1 MLSLLEQEKIEL
13 KFKKACEYCETIKD
27 EILQVL
33 EECNEE
39 ESFCLKYLYAYM
51 PLTDMA
57 DYSPSLFLKFVRH
70 SLKVR
75 NLMPWGKSIS
85 DIDFL
90 NYVLQYRIN
99 NENIEYF
106 CETFFDELYPKIKD
120 LSMYDA
126 IIEIN
131 YWAFSKATYK
141 ATDNRTASPL
151 TVVKNA
157 YGRCGEESTFLVAA
171 LRSVCLPSR
180 QCYAPRWAHC
190 DDNHA
195 WVEVLADNKWYFLG
209 ACEPEIRLNT
219 GWFRLPAS
227 KAPLIHNRVFCDMVG
242 DEIITKQTD
251 TVTEINV
258 LHHYAKT
265 KKIKVKIVDKNN
277 KPLKDINVGF
287 EVVNYCEFFPIATLV
302 TDINGEVT
310 FVTGLGDLFVFAYND
325 NGYVY
330 KKINVNEIENLTLI
344 FDNIKEETEGFELEM
359 APAKG
364 GIDEEDKLT
373 EEQEK
378 QQAHKN
384 ENALSIRKAFEA
396 TFYNEETAKTYSLK
410 FDIMQDDIAKIM
422 PLARGNYKEIEKFLE
437 DENTKN
443 LLEYKVLLLKA
454 LREKD
459 LSDITY
465 TILMENITESIK
477 YKDKYEK
484 DIFVENLL
492 NPRVWNE
499 NITLYKKQIP
509 NILDENIKNSII
521 ENPLQVGNFVNENIT
536 QYGIS
541 EYTNLTTSPV
551 GALKSR
557 LVNKVSKAIVTVA
570 ILRSLGIAA
579 KMDKADGKVV
589 YYNNG
594 EWIHIYKEEPKA
606 EIKKGTLVLK
616 KGDNTTYEY
625 YKNYTIGKLEK
636 GHYITLDL
644 DNIKW
649 EDDKVKYNL
658 EVGNYRVVLANR
670 RPDEVNMVKVL
681 FVKVEENKSSELQLH
696 LPQIKHIG
704 KEIDIEDRIIFDT
717 ENKETTLLKS
727 LNNKKGIV
735 AWLHVGMEPTEH
747 LLNEIREASEKY
759 NDKNINTILILRDIK
774 DINDFT
780 LNKTLK
786 VVPNL
791 NIFIEKDGYNIDKIY
806 NDLDITDKKLPLAIV
821 FNYNQ
826 KVIYGCAGYNVGIGE
841 MLLKTLNS

>member
-1 MLSLLEQEKIEL
+1 MLTSLEQEKIKL
-13 KFKKACEYCETIKD
+13 KFENACNKCETIKN
-27 EILQVL
+27 EILEVL
-33 EECNEE
+33 KDCNED

-57 DYSPSLFLKFVRH
+57 DYSPQLFLKFVRH

-75 NLMPWGKSIS
+75 NLMTWGKSIS

-106 CETFFDELYPKIKD
+106 CEIFFDELYPKIKD

-126 IIEIN
+126 IIEVN

-151 TVVKNA
+151 TVVRNA

-195 WVEVLADNKWYFLG
+195 WVEVLADGKWHFLG

-227 KAPLIHNRVFCDMVG
+227 KAPLIHNRVFCDTVG
-242 DEIITKQTD
+242 NEIITKQTD
-251 TVTEINV
+251 MVTEINV

-265 KKIKVKIVDKNN
+265 KEIKVKIVNKDNN
-277 KPLKDINVGF
+277 PLKNINVGF

-302 TDINGEVT
+302 TDDNGEVT
-310 FVTGLGDLFVFAYND
+310 FVTGLGDLFVFVYND
-325 NGYVY
+325 ESYMY
-330 KKINVNEIENLTLI
+330 KKIDVNEVKNLTLT
-344 FDNIKEETEGFELEM
+344 FDSIKEETESFELEM
-359 APAKG
+359 TPAKG
-364 GIDEEDKLT
+364 GVDEEEKLT

-378 QQAHKN
+378 EQSRRN
-384 ENALSIRKAFEA
+384 EDALNIRRKFES
-396 TFYNEETAKTYSLK
+396 TFYNEETAKKYSLK
-410 FDIMQDDIAKIM
+410 FDCMQEDIEKIM

-437 DENTKN
+437 DETTKDI
-443 LLEYKVLLLKA
+443 LEYKVLLLKA

-465 TILMENITESIK
+465 TILMENIEESIK

-484 DIFVENLL
+484 EIFVENLL

-499 NITLYKKQIP
+499 NITLYKKDIP
-509 NILDENIKNSII
+509 NILSDDKKNEITN
-521 ENPLQVGNFVNENIT
+521 NPLEVAKFVESNIT

-551 GALKSR
+551 GALKSK

-594 EWIHIYKEEPKA
+594 EWVHIYKDPKKDV
-606 EIKKGTLVLK
+606 KKGMLVLK
-616 KGDNTTYEY
+616 KGDDTTYEY
-625 YKNYTIGKLEK
+625 YKNYTLGKLEN
-636 GHYITLDL
+636 GHYTTLDL
-644 DNIKW
+644 DNISW
-649 EDDKVKYNL
+649 EDNKVEYNV
-658 EVGNYRVVLANR
+658 EVGNYRIVLANR
-670 RPDEVNMVKVL
+670 RPDETNMVKVL
-681 FVKVEENKSSELQLH
+681 FVKVLENKTSEIELH
-696 LPQIKHIG
+696 LPQIKHTG
-704 KEIDIEDRIIFDT
+704 KEIDIEDRTIFDT
-717 ENKETTLLKS
+717 DNNKTTLLQA

-747 LLNEIREASEKY
+747 LLNEIRESSDKY
-759 NDKNINTILILRDIK
+759 NDENVNTILILRDIK
-774 DINDFT
+774 DLSDST
-780 LNKTLK
+780 LTRTLK

-821 FNYNQ
+821 FNSNE

>member
-1 MLSLLEQEKIEL
+1 MLTLVEQEKIEL
-13 KFKKACEYCETIKD
+13 KFKKACEYCETITN
-27 EILQVL
+27 EILEVL
-33 EECNEE
+33 KDCNEE

-57 DYSPSLFLKFVRH
+57 DYSPQLFLKFVRH

-106 CETFFDELYPKIKD
+106 CEIFFDELYPKIKD

-126 IIEIN
+126 IIEVN

-151 TVVKNA
+151 TVVRNA

-195 WVEVLADNKWYFLG
+195 WVEVLADGKWYFLG

-265 KKIKVKIVDKNN
+265 KEIKVKIVDKDNN
-277 KPLKDINVGF
+277 PLKDINVGF

-302 TDINGEVT
+302 TDDNGEVT
-310 FVTGLGDLFVFAYND
+310 FVTGLGDLFVFAYDD
-325 NGYVY
+325 NGYIY
-330 KKINVNEIENLTLI
+330 KKIDVNQIENLTLV
-344 FDNIKEETEGFELEM
+344 FDSIIQETESFELEM

-364 GIDEEDKLT
+364 GIDEEEKLT

-378 QQAHKN
+378 EQSTKN
-384 ENALSIRKAFEA
+384 ENALNIRRAFEA
-396 TFYNEETAKTYSLK
+396 TFYNEETAKEYSLK
-410 FDIMQDDIAKIM
+410 FDTMQDDIAKIM
-422 PLARGNYKEIEKFLE
+422 PLARGNYKEIEKFLQ
-437 DENTKN
+437 DEATKDI
-443 LLEYKVLLLKA
+443 LEYKVLLLKA

-465 TILMENITESIK
+465 DILMENIEQSMQ

-484 DIFVENLL
+484 SIFVENLL

-499 NITLYKKQIP
+499 NITLYKKDIP
-509 NILDENIKNSII
+509 NILSEDIKNSII
-521 ENPLQVGNFVNENIT
+521 NNPLEVGNFVNENIT

-541 EYTNLTTSPV
+541 EYTNLTTSPM
-551 GALKSR
+551 GALKSK

-594 EWIHIYKEEPKA
+594 QWIHIYKEEPK
-606 EIKKGTLVLK
+606 EEVKKGTLFLK
-616 KGDNTTYEY
+616 KGDNTAYEY
-625 YKNYTIGKLEK
+625 YKNYTVGKLEK
-636 GHYITLDL
+636 GHYLTLDL
-644 DNIKW
+644 DNINW
-649 EDDKVKYNL
+649 ENDKVEYNV

-681 FVKVEENKSSELQLH
+681 FVKVEENKISQLELH
-696 LPQIKHIG
+696 LPQIKHTG
-704 KEIDIEDRIIFDT
+704 KEVDVEDRTIFDT
-717 ENKETTLLKS
+717 EDKQTTLLQT
-727 LNNKKGIV
+727 LNGKKGIV

-747 LLNEIREASEKY
+747 LLNEIRESASKY
-759 NDKNINTILILRDIK
+759 NDENVNTILILRDIK
-774 DINDFT
+774 DINDPT
-780 LNKTLK
+780 LNRTLK

-821 FNYNQ
+821 FNDNQ
-826 KVIYGCAGYNVGIGE
+826 KVVYGCAGYNVGIGE
-841 MLLKTLNS
+841 MLLKTLNN

>member
-1 MLSLLEQEKIEL
+1 MLTSLEQEKIEL
-13 KFKKACEYCETIKD
+13 KFKNACDKCETIKN
-27 EILQVL
+27 EILEVL
-33 EECNEE
+33 KECNED
-39 ESFCLKYLYAYM
+39 ESFCLKFLYAYM

-57 DYSPSLFLKFVRH
+57 DYSPKLFLKFVRH

-106 CETFFDELYPKIKD
+106 FEIFFDELYPKIKD

-126 IIEIN
+126 IIEVN

-141 ATDNRTASPL
+141 ASDNRTASPL
-151 TVVKNA
+151 TVVRNA

-195 WVEVLADNKWYFLG
+195 WVEVLADNKWHFLG
-209 ACEPEIRLNT
+209 ACEPEIRLDT

-242 DEIITKQTD
+242 NEIITKQTD
-251 TVTEINV
+251 MVTEINV

-265 KKIKVKIVDKNN
+265 KEIKVKIVDRNN
-277 KPLKDINVGF
+277 NPLKDINVAF
-287 EVVNYCEFFPIATLV
+287 EVVNYCEFFPIATIK
-302 TDINGEVT
+302 TDENGEVT
-310 FVTGLGDLFVFAYND
+310 FVTGLGDLFVFAYNED
-325 NGYVY
+325 SYVY
-330 KKINVNEIENLTLI
+330 KKIDVNEIEMLTLV
-344 FDNIKEETEGFELEM
+344 FDSIKEETESFELEM
-359 APAKG
+359 TPAKG

-373 EEQEK
+373 EEKEQE
-378 QQAHKN
+378 QAKRN
-384 ENALSIRKAFEA
+384 EDALNTRRKFEA
-396 TFYNEETAKTYSLK
+396 TFYNEETSKAYSLK
-410 FDIMQDDIAKIM
+410 FDCMQEDIEKIM

-437 DENTKN
+437 DESTKN
-443 LLEYKVLLLKA
+443 IVEYKVLLLKA

-465 TILMENITESIK
+465 TILMENIEESMK

-484 DIFVENLL
+484 EIFVENVL

-499 NITLYKKQIP
+499 NITLYKKDIP
-509 NILDENIKNSII
+509 NILSDDVKKEITN
-521 ENPLQVGNFVNENIT
+521 NPLEVAKFVENNIT
-536 QYGIS
+536 QYGVS
-541 EYTNLTTSPV
+541 EYTNLTTSPL
-551 GALKSR
+551 GALKSK

-594 EWIHIYKEEPKA
+594 QWIHVYKEPKKDV
-606 EIKKGTLVLK
+606 KKGTLVLK
-616 KGDNTTYEY
+616 KGDETAYEY
-625 YKNYTIGKLEK
+625 YKNYTLGKLEN
-636 GHYITLDL
+636 GCYTTLDL
-644 DNIKW
+644 DNINW
-649 EDDKVKYNL
+649 DNDKVEYNV
-658 EVGNYRVVLANR
+658 EIGNYRIVLANR
-670 RPDEVNMVKVL
+670 RPDETNMVKVL
-681 FVKVEENKSSELQLH
+681 FVKVLENETSEVTLH
-696 LPQIKHIG
+696 LPQIKHTG
-704 KEIDIEDRIIFDT
+704 KEVDIEDRTIFDT
-717 ENKETTLLKS
+717 DDNKTTLIDA
-727 LNNKKGIV
+727 LNHRKGIV

-747 LLNEIREASEKY
+747 LLNEIRESSDKY
-759 NDKNINTILILRDIK
+759 NNENINTILILRDIK
-774 DINDFT
+774 DLNDPT
-780 LNKTLK
+780 LTRTLK

-791 NIFIEKDGYNIDKIY
+791 NIYIEKDGYNIDKIY
-806 NDLDITDKKLPLAIV
+806 NDLDITDKKLPLAVV
-821 FNYNQ
+821 FNDNE

>member
-1 MLSLLEQEKIEL
+1 MLTSLEQEKVEL
-13 KFKKACEYCETIKD
+13 KFKKACEYSEIIKN
-27 EILQVL
+27 EILEVL
-33 EECNEE
+33 KECNKE

-57 DYSPSLFLKFVRH
+57 DYSPKLFLKFVRH

-75 NLMPWGKSIS
+75 NLMSWGKSIS

-106 CETFFDELYPKIKD
+106 CEIFFDELYPKIKH
-120 LSMYDA
+120 LSMYEA
-126 IIEIN
+126 IIEVN

-151 TVVKNA
+151 TVVRNA

-171 LRSVCLPSR
+171 LRSACLPSR

-242 DEIITKQTD
+242 NEIITKQTD

-265 KKIKVKIVDKNN
+265 KEIKVKVINLDN
-277 KPLKDINVGF
+277 KPLKDINVAF
-287 EVVNYCEFFPIATLV
+287 QVVNYCEFYPIATLI
-302 TDINGEVT
+302 TDENGEVS
-310 FVTGLGDLFVFAYND
+310 FVTGLGDLFVFAYNQ

-330 KKINVNEIENLTLI
+330 KKIDVNKIETLTLT
-344 FDNIKEETEGFELEM
+344 FEPIKEETESFELEM

-364 GIDEEDKLT
+364 GINEEEKLT
-373 EEQEK
+373 KEQEEEQTK
-378 QQAHKN
+378 RN
-384 ENALSIRKAFEA
+384 ESALNTRRAFEE
-396 TFYNEETAKTYSLK
+396 TFHNEETSKEYANK
-410 FDIMQDDIAKIM
+410 FNIMQQDIANLM
-422 PLARGNYKEIEKFLE
+422 PLARGNYKEIERFLQ
-437 DENTKN
+437 DETTKDI
-443 LLEYKVLLLKA
+443 LEYKVLLLKA

-465 TILMENITESIK
+465 TILMENIEESIV

-484 DIFVENLL
+484 DIFVENVL

-499 NITLYKKQIP
+499 NITLYKKEIP
-509 NILDENIKNSII
+509 NILDENIKNAII
-521 ENPLQVGNFVNENIT
+521 NNPLQVATFVNENIT

-541 EYTNLTTSPV
+541 EYTNLTTSPL
-551 GALKSR
+551 GALKSK
-557 LVNKVSKAIVTVA
+557 LVNKVSKSIVTVA

-594 EWIHIYKEEPKA
+594 VWAHIYKEEPKV
-606 EIKKGTLVLK
+606 EVKKGALVLK
-616 KGDNTTYEY
+616 KGDDTIYEY
-625 YKNYTIGKLEK
+625 YKNYTVSKLEN
-636 GHYITLDL
+636 GNYETLDL
-644 DNIKW
+644 DNINW
-649 EDDKVKYNL
+649 ENDKVEYNL
-658 EVGNYRVVLANR
+658 ECGNYRIVLANR
-670 RPDEVNMVKVL
+670 RPDETNMIKVL
-681 FVKVEENKSSELQLH
+681 FVKVEENKTSHLELY
-696 LPQIKHIG
+696 LPKINHTG
-704 KEIDIEDRIIFDT
+704 KELDIEDRTIFDADD
-717 ENKETTLLKS
+717 KKTTLLKT

-747 LLNEIREASEKY
+747 LLNEIREAKDKY
-759 NDKNINTILILRDIK
+759 NDENVNTILILRDIK
-774 DINDFT
+774 DFNNPT
-780 LNKTLK
+780 LNRTLK
-786 VVPNL
+786 LVPNL
-791 NIFIEKDGYNIDKIY
+791 NIFIEKDGYNIDKVY

-821 FNYNQ
+821 FNDDL
-826 KVIYGCAGYNVGIGE
+826 KIVYGCAGYNVGIGE
-841 MLLKTLNS
+841 MLLKTLNN

>member
-1 MLSLLEQEKIEL
+1 MLTSLEREKIEL
-13 KFKKACEYCETIKD
+13 KFKNACDKCETIKN
-27 EILQVL
+27 EILEVL
-33 EECNEE
+33 KDCNET

-57 DYSPSLFLKFVRH
+57 DYSPQLFLKFVRH

-75 NLMPWGKSIS
+75 DLMPWGKSIR

-106 CETFFDELYPKIKD
+106 CDIFFDELYPKIKD

-126 IIEIN
+126 IIEVN

-151 TVVKNA
+151 TVVRNA

-195 WVEVLADNKWYFLG
+195 WVEVLADGKWHFLG
-209 ACEPEIRLNT
+209 ACEPEIRLDT

-227 KAPLIHNRVFCDMVG
+227 KAPLIHNRVFCDTVG

-251 TVTEINV
+251 MVTEINV

-265 KKIKVKIVDKNN
+265 KEIKVKIVDKNN
-277 KPLKDINVGF
+277 KPLKNINVGF
-287 EVVNYCEFFPIATLV
+287 EVVNYCEFFQVATLV
-302 TDINGEVT
+302 TDENGEVT
-310 FVTGLGDLFVFAYND
+310 FVTGLGDLFIFAYDD
-325 NGYVY
+325 NSYIH
-330 KKINVNEIENLTLI
+330 KKINVNDIETLTLV
-344 FDNIKEETEGFELEM
+344 FDSVKEETESFELEM

-364 GIDEEDKLT
+364 GVDEEEKLT

-378 QQAHKN
+378 EQSKRN
-384 ENALSIRKAFEA
+384 EDALNIRKAFEA
-396 TFYNEETAKTYSLK
+396 TFYNEETAKEYSLK
-410 FDIMQDDIAKIM
+410 FDCMQQEIEKIM

-437 DENTKN
+437 DESTKGI
-443 LLEYKVLLLKA
+443 LEYKVRLLTA

-465 TILMENITESIK
+465 TILMENIEESIK

-499 NITLYKKQIP
+499 NITLYKKDIP
-509 NILDENIKNSII
+509 KILSDDIKNSII
-521 ENPLQVGNFVNENIT
+521 NNPLEVANFVENNIT

-541 EYTNLTTSPV
+541 EYTNLTTSPL
-551 GALKSR
+551 GALKSK
-557 LVNKVSKAIVTVA
+557 LVNKVSKAILTVA
-570 ILRSLGIAA
+570 ILRSLGIAS

-594 EWIHIYKEEPKA
+594 EWTHIYKEPKKDV
-606 EIKKGTLVLK
+606 KKGTLILK
-616 KGDNTTYEY
+616 KGDNTVYEY
-625 YKNYTIGKLEK
+625 YKNYTLGKLEN
-636 GHYITLDL
+636 GHYKTLDL
-644 DNIKW
+644 DNISW
-649 EDDKVKYNL
+649 DNDKVEYKL
-658 EVGNYRVVLANR
+658 EIGNYRIVLANR

-681 FVKVEENKSSELQLH
+681 FVKVSENETSQVTLH
-696 LPQIKHIG
+696 LPQIKHNG
-704 KEIDIEDRIIFDT
+704 KEIDVEDRVIFDT
-717 ENKETTLLKS
+717 NDNKTTLLES
-727 LNNKKGIV
+727 LNHKKGI
-735 AWLHVGMEPTEH
+735 ACWLHVGMEPTEH
-747 LLNEIREASEKY
+747 LLNEIRESNEKY

-774 DINDFT
+774 DLKDPT
-780 LNKTLK
+780 LTRTLK

-821 FNYNQ
+821 FNDNQ

-841 MLLKTLNS
+841 MLLKTLNN

>member
-1 MLSLLEQEKIEL
+1 MLTSLEQEKIKL
-13 KFKKACEYCETIKD
+13 KFENACNKCETIKN
-27 EILQVL
+27 EILEVL
-33 EECNEE
+33 KDCNED

-57 DYSPSLFLKFVRH
+57 DYSPQLFLKFVRH

-106 CETFFDELYPKIKD
+106 CEIFFDELYPKIKD
-120 LSMYDA
+120 SSMYDA
-126 IIEIN
+126 IIEVN

-151 TVVKNA
+151 TVVRNA

-195 WVEVLADNKWYFLG
+195 WVEVLADGKWHFLG

-227 KAPLIHNRVFCDMVG
+227 KAPLIHNRVFCDTVG
-242 DEIITKQTD
+242 NEIITKQTD
-251 TVTEINV
+251 MVTEINV

-265 KKIKVKIVDKNN
+265 KEIKVKIVDKDNN
-277 KPLKDINVGF
+277 PLKNINVGF

-302 TDINGEVT
+302 TDDNGEVT
-310 FVTGLGDLFVFAYND
+310 FVTGLGDLFVFVYND
-325 NGYVY
+325 ESYMY
-330 KKINVNEIENLTLI
+330 KKIDVNEVKNLTLT
-344 FDNIKEETEGFELEM
+344 FDSIKEETESFELEM
-359 APAKG
+359 TPAKG
-364 GIDEEDKLT
+364 GVDEEEKLT
-373 EEQEK
+373 EEKEK
-378 QQAHKN
+378 EQSKRN
-384 ENALSIRKAFEA
+384 EDALNIRRKFES
-396 TFYNEETAKTYSLK
+396 TFYNEETAKEYSLK
-410 FDIMQDDIAKIM
+410 FDCMQEDIEKIM

-437 DENTKN
+437 DETTKDI
-443 LLEYKVLLLKA
+443 LEYKVLLLKA

-465 TILMENITESIK
+465 TILMENIEESIK

-484 DIFVENLL
+484 EIFVENLL

-499 NITLYKKQIP
+499 NITLYKKDIP
-509 NILDENIKNSII
+509 NILPDDVKNEITN
-521 ENPLQVGNFVNENIT
+521 NPLEVAKFVESNIT

-551 GALKSR
+551 GALKSK

-594 EWIHIYKEEPKA
+594 EWVHIYKEPKKDV
-606 EIKKGTLVLK
+606 KKGTLVLK
-616 KGDNTTYEY
+616 KGDDTTYEY
-625 YKNYTIGKLEK
+625 YKNYTLGKLEN
-636 GHYITLDL
+636 GHYTTLDL
-644 DNIKW
+644 DNISW
-649 EDDKVKYNL
+649 EDDKVEYNV
-658 EVGNYRVVLANR
+658 EVGNYRIVLANR
-670 RPDEVNMVKVL
+670 RPDETNMVKVL
-681 FVKVEENKSSELQLH
+681 FVKVLENKTSEIELH
-696 LPQIKHIG
+696 LPQIKHTG
-704 KEIDIEDRIIFDT
+704 KEIDIEDRTIFDT
-717 ENKETTLLKS
+717 DNNKTTLLQA

-747 LLNEIREASEKY
+747 LLNEIRESSDKY
-759 NDKNINTILILRDIK
+759 NDENVNTILILRDIK
-774 DINDFT
+774 DLSDPT
-780 LNKTLK
+780 LTRTLK

-821 FNYNQ
+821 FNNNE